1 MQKSKLGFIVIM
13 VFIFLNTDFCY
24 AKTPYITNNIV
35 KWGYSAPKKARV
47 IDTIIIHSSY
57 DALGSNPYSVAGVV
71 KEYKMYGVSP
81 HYLISRKGNIYRLVK
96 DKYIAF
102 QAGRG
107 KYPGTDK
114 VINMNNSSIGIELI
128 HLKTENP
135 NEVQYDSLVNLINY
149 LKSKYKIKYIL
160 GHSQTSIT
168 GKTDPWNFDWD
179 KLDLLLNNFRHEN

>member
-1 MQKSKLGFIVIM
+1 MKKYLIFIPLAIAAFGGFS
-13 VFIFLNTDFCY
+13 FSY
-24 AKTPYITNNIV
+24 AKTPYITDNIV

-47 IDTIIIHSSY
+47 IDTVIIHSSY
-57 DALGSNPYSVAGVV
+57 DVLGSNPYSVAGVV

-107 KYPGTDK
+107 KYPDTNK

-128 HLKTENP
+128 YKNTEEP
-135 NEVQYDSLVNLINY
+135 NDVQYGSLANLINY

-168 GKTDPWNFDWD
+168 GKTDPWNFDWNKFNQ
-179 KLDLLLNNFRHEN
+179 KLDEVQ

>member
-1 MQKSKLGFIVIM
+1 MKKYLIFILLAIA
-13 VFIFLNTDFCY
+13 VFCSFGFCY
-24 AKTPYITNNIV
+24 AKTPYITDNIV
-35 KWGYSAPKKARV
+35 KWGYSVPKKARL

-81 HYLISRKGNIYRLVK
+81 HYLISRKGNIYRLIK

-128 HLKTENP
+128 YLKTESP
-135 NEVQYDSLVNLINY
+135 NEVQYDSLANLINY
-149 LKSKYKIKYIL
+149 LKLKYRIKYIL
-160 GHSQTSIT
+160 GHNQTSIT

-179 KLDLLLNNFRHEN
+179 KLDEVQ